1 MNEIEIFFKRS
12 KELEEN
18 IKFASANAS
27 YDTTSLQEYVNAILK
42 VPYKSFLDYI
52 RANDYDICLLSS
64 DVPQFSSIDSATSKI
79 CTLLKSQRSDHG
91 CSFTEIGKLLLDEKT
106 RSEYALKKYGE
117 NHVKIAVDLGLCR
130 KEGSKFYLSALGFIY
145 ADLSE
150 DSKHRLLS
158 RLVLRHKLVFR
169 VIHKILNNQFVYIT
183 DEIAFLS
190 KSTIERRRGNCI
202 LLCKLINLNLE
213 LDTTDITEK
222 IS

>member
-1 MNEIEIFFKRS
+1 MNEIEIFFNQS
-12 KELEEN
+12 KEIEEN
-18 IKFASANAS
+18 EKFAIANSLYDSAE
-27 YDTTSLQEYVNAILK
+27 LQEYVNKILK
-42 VPYKSFLDYI
+42 VPYKSFLDHI
-52 RANDYDICLLSS
+52 RTNDYDICLLSS
-64 DVPQFSSIDSATSKI
+64 DVPQFSSIESATSKI
-79 CTLLKSQRSDHG
+79 CTILKSQRSDQGHT
-91 CSFTEIGKLLLDEKT
+91 FTEIGKLLLDDKI

-117 NHVKIAVDLGLCR
+117 NHVKTAVDLGLCR
-130 KEGSKFYLSALGFIY
+130 KEGNKFYLSALGYIY
-145 ADLSE
+145 ADLS
-150 DSKHRLLS
+150 DDNKHRLLS

-222 IS
+222 LS